1 MNVFKEMWKKL
12 TRKITPL
19 EMAAMELAEAELRL
33 LEAQSGVEYA
43 QSIVSYNQARIKRL
57 KNFIHSLNE
66 VP

>member
-1 MNVFKEMWKKL
+1 MNVFVETWKSIS
-12 TRKITPL
+12 RKITPL
-19 EMAAMELAEAELRL
+19 EMAAKELAEAELRL

-43 QSIVSYNQARIKRL
+43 QSIVTYNQTRIKRL